1 MTKRNLLHCALAISV
16 CLLATISANAA
27 PQNLIT
33 NGNFEQ
39 VKNGQAT
46 GWNVTENPGVVETS
60 FPTEE
65 GFGHVALTKFLKW
78 DAHGA
83 YFTQSVT
90 VKPHTQYRLSLK
102 ACMNTGNIRFAASG
116 GEGDDKVNVVEY
128 GRASHLSMYPFFWD
142 EAWSKYLVFEPN
154 EWRTVTIDFNS
165 GNATSVYVSF
175 GAYQRAGTYSFD
187 DVSLVEIHP
196 K

>member
-1 MTKRNLLHCALAISV
+1 MNLKHYIPATGICLIAI
-16 CLLATISANAA
+16 APANAA

-39 VKNGQAT
+39 VKNGQAAD
-46 GWNVTENPGVVETS
+46 WNVTENPGVVENS
-60 FPTEE
+60 FPTEKS
-65 GFGHVALTKFLKW
+65 FGHIALTKFLKW

-90 VKPHTQYRLSLK
+90 VKPQTQYRLSLK
-102 ACMNTGNIRFAASG
+102 ARMDTGNIRFAVSG
-116 GEGDDKVNVVEY
+116 GDGEDKVNVVEY

-154 EWRTVTIDFNS
+154 EWRPVTINFNS

>member
-1 MTKRNLLHCALAISV
+1 MTKGNLLHCALATSL
-16 CLLATISANAA
+16 CLLATASANAA

-39 VKNGQAT
+39 VKNDQAV
-46 GWNVTENPGVVETS
+46 GWNVTENLGVVENS
-60 FPTEE
+60 FPIEN
-65 GFGHVALTKFLKW
+65 GFGHIALTKFLKW

-102 ACMNTGNIRFAASG
+102 ARMDTGNIRFALSG
-116 GEGDDKVNVVEY
+116 GDGEDKVNLVEY

-154 EWRTVTIDFNS
+154 EWRPVIIDFNS
-165 GNATSVYVSF
+165 GNATSVNVSF

-187 DVSLVEIHP
+187 DVSLIEIQ

>member
-1 MTKRNLLHCALAISV
+1 MHLKHHILAAGI
-16 CLLATISANAA
+16 CLMAVAPAHAA
-27 PQNLIT
+27 PQNLIV
-33 NGNFEQ
+33 NGDFEQ
-39 VKNGQAT
+39 IKNGQAS
-46 GWNVTENPGVVETS
+46 GWNVTANSDVVKST
-60 FPTEE
+60 FPTEKN
-65 GFGHVALTKFLKW
+65 FGHVALTQFRKW

-102 ACMNTGNIRFAASG
+102 ARMDTGNIRFAISG
-116 GEGDDKVNVVEY
+116 GEGEEKVNAVEY

-142 EAWSKYLVFEPN
+142 EAWAKYLVFTPN

-165 GNATSVYVSF
+165 GNATSVAVSF

-187 DVSLVEIHP
+187 DVSLMEIQ

>member
-1 MTKRNLLHCALAISV
+1 MHLKHH
-16 CLLATISANAA
+16 LLAAGICLMAIAPA
-27 PQNLIT
+27 HAGPQNLIT
-33 NGNFEQ
+33 NGDFEQ
-39 VKNGQAT
+39 VKNRQAA
-46 GWNVTENPGVVETS
+46 GWDITRNPGVVEST
-60 FPTEE
+60 FPEE
-65 GFGHVALTKFLKW
+65 KDFGHVGFIQFLKW

-83 YFTQSVT
+83 YFTQNVT

-102 ACMNTGNIRFAASG
+102 ARMDTGNIRFGISG
-116 GEGDDKVNVVEY
+116 GEGNDKVNIAEY
-128 GRASHLSMYPFFWD
+128 GRVSHLSMYPFFWD
-142 EAWSKYLVFEPN
+142 EAWSKYLVFTPN

-187 DVSLVEIHP
+187 DVSLVEIS